1 MGEAG
6 MVRVRED
13 LILKSL
19 DQILLPNQV
28 LDVMELVEQRL
39 EEQLLEV

>member
-6 MVRVRED
+6 TVRVRED

-19 DQILLPNQV
+19 DQIRLPSQV
-28 LDVMELVEQRL
+28 PGVVELVEQRL
-39 EEQLLEV
+39 EV